1 MILVKSAYHHVY
13 KSGRGGHR
21 RLFVYAY
28 HNEVP
33 TYMHTAYA
41 WSLANAASPEG
52 FLFSTD
58 WTLREDRAVER
69 PSPAR
74 RAILR
79 SRRPRWTTLDV
90 RRDSASTGRKDWTM
104 NDLMDGPKRRPC
116 GAVPG
121 PPARERGHRHGVGRG
136 GRTARRW
143 APLV

>member
-1 MILVKSAYHHVY
+1 MSTRA
-13 KSGRGGHR
+13 GG
-21 RLFVYAY
+21 AD
-28 HNEVP
+28 
-33 TYMHTAYA
+33 TAASSYMHITMKC
-41 WSLANAASPEG
+41 LRTCTRHTHGLRRTQRRPRG

-58 WTLREDRAVER
+58 WTLREDRVVER

-79 SRRPRWTTLDV
+79 SRRPRWTTPDV
-90 RRDSASTGRKDWTM
+90 RRGSASTGRKDWTM
-104 NDLMDGPKRRPC
+104 NDLMDGPC

-136 GRTARRW
+136 GRTAGRW